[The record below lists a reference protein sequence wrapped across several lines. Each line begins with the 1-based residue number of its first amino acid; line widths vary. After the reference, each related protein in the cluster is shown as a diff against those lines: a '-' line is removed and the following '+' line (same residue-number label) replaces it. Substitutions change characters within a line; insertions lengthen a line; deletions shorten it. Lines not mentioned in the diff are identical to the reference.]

1 MMEENKETSLEEDS
15 LEEETTQIPEKAK
28 QLMDIY
34 LDQKEQEREA
44 FEAIHREN
52 MKDLSYRRWYYQ
64 NEIEKHMNMIPKE
77 YYYQAEYEEME
88 TLCEKCIKKIDS
100 LSDEKDMEAVLKE
113 FRRKTGKKFD
123 ANKVVGIILA
133 GFLVL
138 FIGFLVYLFI
148 IQ

>member
-1 MMEENKETSLEEDS
+1 MEENKETSLEEDS

-113 FRRKTGKKFD
+113 FRRKLVKNLTLIRLLELYWQDFWFYL
-123 ANKVVGIILA
+123 LA
-133 GFLVL
+133 F
-138 FIGFLVYLFI
+138 
-148 IQ
+148 